1 MSRGALKFNQR
12 DVTRGL
18 KGAAKAGFNVSH
30 FEVDKRTGNL
40 IFFTGKEPVPVDDL
54 DRELAEFEARQ

>member
-18 KGAAKAGFNVSH
+18 KGAAKAGVSVSR
-30 FEVDKRTGNL
+30 FEVDKKTGNL
-40 IFFTGKEPVPVDDL
+40 IFFTGKEPVALDDL
-54 DRELAEFEARQ
+54 DRELAEFEAKL

>member
-18 KGAAKAGFNVSH
+18 KGAAKAGVSVSH
-30 FEVDKRTGNL
+30 FEYNEKTGNL
-40 IFFTGKEPVPVDDL
+40 TFFTGKEPVPVDDL
-54 DRELAEFEARQ
+54 DRELAEFEAKL